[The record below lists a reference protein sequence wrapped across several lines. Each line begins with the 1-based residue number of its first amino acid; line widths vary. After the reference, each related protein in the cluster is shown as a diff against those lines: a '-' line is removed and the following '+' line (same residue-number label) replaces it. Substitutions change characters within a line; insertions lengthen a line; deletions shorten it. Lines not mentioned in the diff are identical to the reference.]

1 MSDIPS
7 ASHRKVTL
15 LLLSLAGLLALYRIV
30 LLTQSHVGLYYDEI
44 YYFHWSL
51 VPDFGYYSKP
61 PMIAWIISLSTSI
74 AGASVFGIKWLPGL
88 CWLGSALFTALVAR
102 DLWGDRAGAI
112 ALLIFYTAPLT
123 SFYTLF
129 ATTDAALLLFWSCS
143 VWCFTRAQLAHSS
156 DSSAF
161 GWWLM
166 AGIATGGALLSKYT
180 AFLLPFSYLV
190 FLLLKPERRQQFATA
205 GPWLAGVVALA
216 IFSPNVIW
224 NSQNEFIAI
233 QHTSDIAKLDGPLV
247 NPVALFEFVGEQ
259 WLLFGPVA
267 GLALLMHA
275 RTISQLVASDSR
287 YQAAVLG
294 GLLLFLVIGT
304 QALLSRAFANW
315 AAPLMLALTLLL
327 TPVLIERTR
336 WLTAV
341 LTVNLLL
348 AVSFYHWPTLLT
360 LTEASVTKKN
370 NPWIR
375 AEDWYH
381 PALQTLQDLGVDT
394 GLPIISDY
402 RAILGPAHFAVSKT
416 SFPQAFWQPNEAV
429 VTDYYDQTIN
439 IANLADPTGQYLL
452 LTEKAP
458 ADLPELGFEAVELRA
473 TIEHYHRWRPTKNL
487 YAYRVSNFQGYPTA
501 DPAGFELK

>member
-7 ASHRKVTL
+7 ASHRKATQL
-15 LLLSLAGLLALYRIV
+15 LLGLAVLLALYRIV

-51 VPDFGYYSKP
+51 RPDFGYYSKP
-61 PMIAWIISLSTSI
+61 PMIAWIISLSSSI

-102 DLWGDRAGAI
+102 DLWGDRAGTI
-112 ALLIFYTAPLT
+112 ALLIFYTTPLT

-143 VWCFTRAQLAHSS
+143 VWCFTRAQSAHSS
-156 DSSAF
+156 GTNTM
-161 GWWLM
+161 GWWLV
-166 AGIATGGALLSKYT
+166 AGIATGCALPSKYT
-180 AFLLPFSYLV
+180 AFILPFSYLV
-190 FLLLKPERRQQFATA
+190 FLVLKPERRLQFATA
-205 GPWLAGVVALA
+205 GPWLAGVIALA

-224 NSQNEFIAI
+224 NSQHEFVAI

-247 NPVALFEFVGEQ
+247 NPVALLEFVGEQ
-259 WLLFGPVA
+259 WMLFGPIAGVA
-267 GLALLMHA
+267 FVLNA
-275 RTISQLVASDSR
+275 RDISRRLTSDGR

-327 TPVLIERTR
+327 TPVLLARTR
-336 WLTAV
+336 WLVAV
-341 LTVNLLL
+341 LTMNLLL
-348 AVSFYHWPTLLT
+348 AVSFYHWPTLLS
-360 LTEASVTKKN
+360 LTDATVTKKN

-381 PALQTLQDLGVDT
+381 PAIESLEEDGVDT
-394 GLPIISDY
+394 TLPIISDY

-416 SFPQAFWQPNEAV
+416 SFPQAFWQPNDAV
-429 VTDYYDQTIN
+429 VTDYYDQMIN
-439 IANLADPTGQYLL
+439 IASLGDTSGPYLF
-452 LTEKAP
+452 LTESAP
-458 ADLPELGFEAVELRA
+458 TDLSQLGFEVVELRA
-473 TIEHYHRWRPTKNL
+473 TVEHYHRWRPTKNL
-487 YAYRVSNFQGYPTA
+487 YAYRVSNFQGYPAAQPTGIE
-501 DPAGFELK
+501 P

>member
-1 MSDIPS
+1 MSDTPS

-15 LLLSLAGLLALYRIV
+15 LLLSLAGLLALYRIA

-74 AGASVFGIKWLPGL
+74 AGVSVFGIKWLPGL
-88 CWLGSALFTALVAR
+88 CWLVSGLFTALVAR
-102 DLWGDRAGAI
+102 DLWSDRAGAI

-143 VWCFTRAQLAHSS
+143 VWCFTRAQVAHSS
-156 DSSAF
+156 DSSPI
-161 GWWLM
+161 GWWLV
-166 AGIATGGALLSKYT
+166 AGIATGAALLSKYT

-224 NSQNEFIAI
+224 NSQNDFVAI
-233 QHTSDIAKLDGPLV
+233 QHTNDIAKLDGPLV
-247 NPVALFEFVGEQ
+247 NPVALLEFVGEQ
-259 WLLFGPVA
+259 WLLFGPIA

-275 RTISQLVASDSR
+275 RSIGQRVASDSR

-327 TPVLIERTR
+327 TPVLVERTR

-341 LTVNLLL
+341 LAMNLLL

-360 LTEASVTKKN
+360 LTDANVTKKN

-394 GLPIISDY
+394 TLPIISDY
-402 RAILGPAHFAVSKT
+402 RAILGPAHFAVSKS
-416 SFPQAFWQPNEAV
+416 SFPQAFWQPNNAV

-439 IANLADPTGQYLL
+439 IANLVDPSGQYLL

-487 YAYRVSNFQGYPTA
+487 YAYRVSSFQGYPRA
-501 DPAGFELK
+501 DSARVELK

>member
-74 AGASVFGIKWLPGL
+74 AGASAFGIKWLPGL

-143 VWCFTRAQLAHSS
+143 VWCFTRAQAAHFS
-156 DSSAF
+156 DSHAI

-190 FLLLKPERRQQFATA
+190 FLLLRSERRQQFATA

-224 NSQNEFIAI
+224 NSQNEFVAI

-267 GLALLMHA
+267 GLALLMNA
-275 RTISQLVASDSR
+275 RTIGQRVASDSR

-294 GLLLFLVIGT
+294 GLLLFFVIGT

-315 AAPLMLALTLLL
+315 AAPLILALTLLL

-360 LTEASVTKKN
+360 LTDASVTKKN

-381 PALQTLQDLGVDT
+381 PALAELQDLGVDT
-394 GLPIISDY
+394 TLPIISDY
-402 RAILGPAHFAVSKT
+402 RAILGPAHFAVSKS
-416 SFPQAFWQPNEAV
+416 SFPQAFWQPNNAV

-439 IANLADPTGQYLL
+439 IANLVDPSGQYLL

-458 ADLPELGFEAVELRA
+458 ADLPQLGFEAVELRA

-487 YAYRVSNFQGYPTA
+487 YAYRVSSFQGYPGA
-501 DPAGFELK
+501 DLVEVELK

>member
-1 MSDIPS
+1 MSDISS

-143 VWCFTRAQLAHSS
+143 VWCFTRAQAARAN
-156 DSSAF
+156 DSSALA
-161 GWWLM
+161 WWLV

-190 FLLLKPERRQQFATA
+190 FLLLRPERRQQFKTA
-205 GPWLAGVVALA
+205 GPWLAGVVALL
-216 IFSPNVIW
+216 IFSPNVFW
-224 NSQNEFIAI
+224 NSQNDFVAI
-233 QHTSDIAKLDGPLV
+233 QHTSDIAKLNGPLV

-259 WLLFGPVA
+259 WLLFGPIA
-267 GLALLMHA
+267 GLALFIHA
-275 RTISQLVASDSR
+275 RSIGQRVASDSR

-294 GLLLFLVIGT
+294 GLLLFLVIAT

-381 PALQTLQDLGVDT
+381 PALQTLQDRGVDT
-394 GLPIISDY
+394 TLPIISDY

-416 SFPQAFWQPNEAV
+416 SFPKAFWQPNEAV

-439 IANLADPTGQYLL
+439 IANLVDPTGQYLL

-473 TIEHYHRWRPTKNL
+473 TVKHYHRWRPTKSL
-487 YAYRVSNFQGYPTA
+487 YAYRVSSFQGYPTA